1 MNIGVLFDLDGV
13 VIDSESIYTNFWI
26 DIEKIFPTGIE
37 NFALKIKGSTLPTI
51 LNTYYP
57 DEEKQAVIMSR
68 IVDFEKN
75 MQYRPFPEALRFIR
89 ELKEAGIRCAIVTSS
104 SQNKMNNLYLQNPG
118 FKELFDAVITG
129 DVVTHSKP
137 HPEPYLMG
145 ASAIGIQPENC
156 YVFEDSLSGIQ
167 SGLNA
172 NATVI
177 GLATTLPYSQIDG
190 KAHKTIHDFTGFSI
204 SDMLSVKKAF

>member
-156 YVFEDSLSGIQ
+156 YVFEDSL
-167 SGLNA
+167 
-172 NATVI
+172 
-177 GLATTLPYSQIDG
+177 
-190 KAHKTIHDFTGFSI
+190 
-204 SDMLSVKKAF
+204 